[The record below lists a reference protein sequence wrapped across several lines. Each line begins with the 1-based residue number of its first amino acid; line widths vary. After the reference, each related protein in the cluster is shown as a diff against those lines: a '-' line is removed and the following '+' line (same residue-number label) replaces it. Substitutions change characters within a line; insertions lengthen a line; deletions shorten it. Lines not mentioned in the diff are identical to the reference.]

1 MKKDIAKSVFGVT
14 LWPMSAAA
22 FGQQLAAA
30 RAARG
35 LSLEDTAHATRI
47 PVPRL
52 NLLEAGNLAGFGSM
66 AYARSFVRSYSDF
79 LGVDATSILET
90 LPGGV
95 LGGECDYRYLTHSE
109 GAWLRERDTHV
120 ERITAPSANRV
131 RSIQSPLPAGIAVFV
146 LILAGTAKWGKHVAE
161 ERRKVEPAA
170 LKAIPLTEGNDA
182 SLQQAAQAPTAKV
195 TPLPAAARPPAPA
208 APPVS
213 VRKAT
218 PVN

>member
-1 MKKDIAKSVFGVT
+1 
-14 LWPMSAAA
+14 MSAAA

-30 RAARG
+30 REARG

-47 PVPRL
+47 PVQRL

-95 LGGECDYRYLTHSE
+95 LGGECDYRYLTRSE

-131 RSIQSPLPAGIAVFV
+131 RSIKSPLPAGIAVFV
-146 LILAGTAKWGKHVAE
+146 LILAGTAMWGKHVAE

-170 LKAIPLTEGNDA
+170 LKAIPITEEDDA
-182 SLQQAAQAPTAKV
+182 SLKQTSTAKV